1 MIETIFGADIGTGI
15 FILINIIVIESL
27 LSVDNSAVLAV
38 MVKDLPPEQKG
49 KALKYGIIG
58 AYVLRGACLL
68 LASYLVKIL
77 WLKIAGGLYLCYLAY
92 DFFKQKNKE
101 EDGKLDKE
109 ENWFYKKFKGVFG
122 AFWTTVILV
131 ELVDLTFSIDN
142 IFAVVAFTDNIYLIC
157 IGVFVGILAMRF
169 VAQRFVVLIE
179 KYPTL
184 EKITFIV
191 IALLGIKLTL
201 SGICDYIP
209 NNFVSPILNH
219 HNTDIIFS
227 AGILLLFLFPV
238 FFKRKVKA

>member
-1 MIETIFGADIGTGI
+1 MIETIFGADLSTGI
-15 FILINIIVIESL
+15 FILLNIIVLETL
-27 LSVDNSAVLAV
+27 LSVDNASVLAV
-38 MVKDLPPEQKG
+38 MVKDLPHEQKG
-49 KALKYGIIG
+49 KALKYGIVG
-58 AYVLRGACLL
+58 AYVLRGICLL
-68 LASYLVKIL
+68 FASYLVQIL
-77 WLKIAGGLYLCYLAY
+77 WLKIAGGIYLCYLAY
-92 DFFKQKNKE
+92 DFFKVKDA
-101 EDGKLDKE
+101 DGDGEPDKE
-109 ENWFYKKFKGVFG
+109 QNWFYKKFKAFFG
-122 AFWTTVILV
+122 IFWTTVILV
-131 ELVDLTFSIDN
+131 EFMDLSFSIDN

-184 EKITFIV
+184 EKITFVV

-209 NNFVSPILNH
+209 NNPVSPILNH

-238 FFKRKVKA
+238 FFKRKLK